1 MNQTA
6 NEHQGDHKHDRLL
19 PTLER
24 LLRIEATELDVALNE
39 AALLV
44 AGALEAEKVDVF
56 LHDPKVDTLIAL
68 GTSDTPLG
76 RRQRALGLDRMP
88 VVNGG
93 YIVKVFLSGI
103 SYLTGHLEQ
112 EPDRVI
118 GMTSSEGLGVRS
130 EMVAGLEVN
139 GTRRGVLMA
148 SSRTPDFF
156 SEQDMHFLEAV
167 SRWIGIVI
175 QRTELVERLKKE
187 AVQQNRR
194 MLAEELLT
202 VAAHNVRNYLT
213 PLNVHVDLI
222 LMRAQHRKRIQDIHD
237 TTVIKNLLHRLE
249 RLIDDLLDVARL
261 DQGLFFLNEQ
271 PVKLA
276 RLVQETAL
284 AFKTPDNEIE
294 VSTPQEVVIVGD
306 AGRLSRVVENLLSNA
321 ITHARKKTPIIVRL
335 SVEKREHESWAV
347 LTVSNQGP
355 KIPSELLPRLFQPF
369 VKSAGSKGLGLGLY
383 LASNIAAAHHG
394 TLTVDAAR
402 EDGVQFSLALPIALD
417 YGTEGEPEEEIP

>member
-1 MNQTA
+1 MSNKMKEGEMNQTA
-6 NEHQGDHKHDRLL
+6 NEHQGDRKQDRLL

-24 LLRIEATELDVALNE
+24 LLSIEATELDVALNE

-44 AGALEAEKVDVF
+44 ADALGAEKVDVF
-56 LHDPKVDTLIAL
+56 LHDPTVDTLIAL

-118 GMTSSEGLGVRS
+118 GMTSTEGLGVRS

-148 SSRTPDFF
+148 SCRTPDFF

-187 AVQQNRR
+187 AVQHNRR

-222 LMRAQHRKRIQDIHD
+222 QMRAQHRKRMQDIHD
-237 TTVIKNLLHRLE
+237 TTVVKNLLHRLE

-284 AFKTPDNEIE
+284 
-294 VSTPQEVVIVGD
+294 
-306 AGRLSRVVENLLSNA
+306 
-321 ITHARKKTPIIVRL
+321 
-335 SVEKREHESWAV
+335 
-347 LTVSNQGP
+347 
-355 KIPSELLPRLFQPF
+355 
-369 VKSAGSKGLGLGLY
+369 
-383 LASNIAAAHHG
+383 
-394 TLTVDAAR
+394 
-402 EDGVQFSLALPIALD
+402 
-417 YGTEGEPEEEIP
+417 